1 MTNNNEKKEQLAE
14 HIKQKNEEIKL
25 KSMIE
30 FMRLSHL
37 IDKYLDS
44 TLGVFGLNRTQR
56 RLINFILSK
65 NESMTPTELS
75 KLSLLTIDA
84 VNKSID
90 NLDKKGLTRSY
101 RSKKDRRLRK
111 VALTDKGLEIIEK
124 TLPVRNETFEQAMTC
139 FNEKEIKTFLN
150 YMQRLEDQISRLM
163 VRVNDNSSVSDTI
176 ETLKSK

>member
-1 MTNNNEKKEQLAE
+1 MTNITEKKEQLAGYIQE
-14 HIKQKNEEIKL
+14 KNEEIKL

-37 IDKYLDS
+37 MDKYLDS
-44 TLGVFGLNRTQR
+44 TLGTFGLNRTQR
-56 RLINFILSK
+56 RLINFILYK

-111 VALTDKGLEIIEK
+111 VTLTEKGLEIIEK

-150 YMQRLEDQISRLM
+150 YMQRLESQITKVMGSP
-163 VRVNDNSSVSDTI
+163 NSDSSAPDTN
-176 ETLKSK
+176 KK